1 MNTRGSGSMK
11 KIFWIILC
19 LIVSTTITYAK
30 DFPVD
35 VTAENVAVI
44 DLDDNKIILEKNADD
59 KVVLASL
66 TKMFTAYTII
76 NHVDN
81 LNQRIEITE
90 EDIFALWG
98 FTQIGLEEGDKLTY
112 LDLLYAMMLYSA
124 ADASQALANAYS
136 NNKIDDFM
144 KVVNQDVQNLG
155 LKQTVLKDT
164 FGRDDGD
171 ISTARELATF
181 LRIALQNKT
190 FKQIFTTTQKRLS
203 NGKEA
208 VNYTKSIATFYGLD
222 ANKLIG
228 NKPGYT
234 EVAGL
239 LLASY
244 VKINGINYG
253 IIVCKSKENENLT
266 THVLDTYKIIDYL
279 EDHPFKEKT
288 VLRKG
293 DLLKKIKV
301 ENSTIDEY
309 AVAVTK
315 DIVLYLTDDEY
326 KNLEYDYHIVDSITP
341 DNVMGDNLGYLD
353 IISNGKVLAT
363 YNVHLGDDIFVPEEK
378 SRIMIIVIV
387 GLIVF
392 IICMMAANLFANKK
406 NN

>member
-1 MNTRGSGSMK
+1 MK
-11 KIFWIILC
+11 KLLFIFISLFIF
-19 LIVSTTITYAK
+19 TTITYAR
-30 DFPVD
+30 DFPID

-44 DLDDNKIILEKNADD
+44 DLDDNTIVLEKNADD
-59 KVVLASL
+59 PVVLASL
-66 TKMFTAYTII
+66 AKMFTAYTII

-90 EDIFALWG
+90 EDIYALWG

-112 LDLLYAMMLYSA
+112 MDLLYAMMLYSA

-136 NNKIDDFM
+136 DNKIDNFI
-144 KVVNQDVQNLG
+144 KVVNQDVKSLG
-155 LKQTVLKDT
+155 LEHTVLNDT

-171 ISTARELATF
+171 ISTARELAEF
-181 LRIALQNKT
+181 LKIALQNDT
-190 FKQIFTTTQKRLS
+190 FKKIFTTTQKRLS

-208 VNYTKSIATFYGLD
+208 INYTKSIASYYGLD
-222 ANKLIG
+222 SSKLLG

-244 VKINGINYG
+244 VRINGTNYG
-253 IIVCKSKENENLT
+253 IIVCKSKENDNLS

-279 EDHPFKEKT
+279 EDHPYKERTILK
-288 VLRKG
+288 KG
-293 DLLKKIKV
+293 SLLKRINV
-301 ENSTIDEY
+301 EDSTIDEY

-315 DIVLYLTDDEY
+315 DIVVYLTDDEY
-326 KNLEYDYHIVDSITP
+326 NNLEYDYHIVDSITP
-341 DNVMGDNLGYLD
+341 NNVMGDNLGYLD
-353 IISNGKVLAT
+353 IISNGKVIAT
-363 YNVHLGDDIFVPEEK
+363 YNVHLGDDIFIPPSK
-378 SRIMIIVIV
+378 SRIMIVVIL
-387 GLIVF
+387 GFIFF